1 MKKPALC
8 AAAVASV
15 LWFGGCDNPPGKAE
29 KIAGATPSSSLV
41 ETKPTPENTVAIVNG
56 KPISKALFQ
65 AILAE
70 VAQRSGGQ
78 AVPEDKV
85 FEGLVARELLNQ
97 EAEKQN
103 LANDPQVAAKLE
115 NARRDVMVQAE
126 VERFRKTATV
136 TEEEIKKEY
145 DTRVAAMKATEYK
158 ARHILV
164 DSEQAA
170 KDALAKLQKGA
181 KFDELAK
188 KLSKDPGT
196 KDKGG
201 DLGWFN
207 PQQMVPEFSSAVAAL
222 KNGETAAAPV
232 KSQFGWHVIQREDSR
247 EQTPPPYDAVKEQ
260 FRSMMLGQKLQK
272 HVEELK
278 AAAKIER
285 LAPPATPAKAA
296 EPPKADIGTPP
307 PAPAQAPAPANDA
320 QKAAPAEA
328 GKPAEAK
335 QAPAPAPAAPAAK
348 PAH

>member
-15 LWFGGCDNPPGKAE
+15 LWLGGCDNPPGKAE
-29 KIAGATPSSSLV
+29 KIAGVTPSSSLV

-65 AILAE
+65 SIMAE

-115 NARRDVMVQAE
+115 NARRDVLVQAE

-170 KDALAKLQKGA
+170 KDVLAKLQKGA

-196 KDKGG
+196 KEKGG

-285 LAPPATPAKAA
+285 LTPPAPAKAA
-296 EPPKADIGTPP
+296 EPPKAETGTPP
-307 PAPAQAPAPANDA
+307 AAPTPAPANDA
-320 QKAAPAEA
+320 QKAAPTEA

-335 QAPAPAPAAPAAK
+335 PAPAPATPAAK
-348 PAH
+348 PAN